1 MQMVKANVTTLGR
14 KVERGNLG
22 HKSWPENLIGLGIGQ
37 AGVTGHART
46 PPDLRPAPRS
56 PLLAD
61 HDRKDPKWQDG
72 LGSGSGW
79 EAGESQR
86 QLIILLETYLLYLQ
100 LSASLHASAWCSRT
114 ALATSVAPFR

>member
-1 MQMVKANVTTLGR
+1 MQMVKANVTTLRR

-22 HKSWPENLIGLGIGQ
+22 HKTWLENLIGLGIGQ
-37 AGVTGHART
+37 GGVPGHART
-46 PPDLRPAPRS
+46 APDLRPAPRS

-61 HDRKDPKWQDG
+61 HDRKVPKWQDG
-72 LGSGSGW
+72 LGLGSGLG
-79 EAGESQR
+79 AGDSLR
-86 QLIILLETYLLYLQ
+86 QLIILLEAYLIYLQ